1 MAEYQ
6 ELDAGG
12 IPISFQFS
20 VFVVEARK
28 SGVYHFF
35 SRQYTL
41 EQQELAEKAKE
52 LRAELDKAEDKAMT
66 AELFIATVRK
76 YTRAKKL
83 TERMLNEL
91 IERIEVHQ
99 AEKVDGVQVQRL
111 TIHYNCVGTI
121 EVPDI
126 LPLPQPEIV
135 IQTRKGV
142 AVSYSPSQNAVN
154 F

>member
-1 MAEYQ
+1 M
-6 ELDAGG
+6 
-12 IPISFQFS
+12 
-20 VFVVEARK
+20 
-28 SGVYHFF
+28 
-35 SRQYTL
+35 
-41 EQQELAEKAKE
+41 EKAKE
-52 LRAELDKAEDKAMT
+52 LRTELDKAEDKAMT

-99 AEKVDGVQVQRL
+99 AEKVDSVQVQRL
-111 TIHYNCVGTI
+111 TIHYNYVGTI

-126 LPLPQPEIV
+126 LLLPQPEIV
-135 IQTRKGV
+135 IQTRKEV
-142 AVSYSPSQNAVN
+142 AVSYSFSQSVVN